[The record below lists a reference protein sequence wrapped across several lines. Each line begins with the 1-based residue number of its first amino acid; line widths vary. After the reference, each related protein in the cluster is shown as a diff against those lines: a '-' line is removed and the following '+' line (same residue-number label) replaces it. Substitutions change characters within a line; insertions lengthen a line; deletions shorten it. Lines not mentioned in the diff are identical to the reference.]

1 MTSVHTLWSL
11 EYLCSHPLVTPSVHT
26 PPSTPLCPR
35 PSAHTPHAQVVSEPP
50 EYYNNDTKLGGAI
63 KGAVDAKG
71 FVTRWPQLLL
81 EGVPQIQRVM
91 VGDHKL
97 LERLLLRS
105 DTLVRTCAEGETAL
119 VEMSFGLGPVLAQ
132 VAGWGGRVRVAGWGD
147 GIRVVGW
154 DGGHPHPRGLSTPL
168 PPYTLQP

>member
-1 MTSVHTLWSL
+1 M
-11 EYLCSHPLVTPSVHT
+11 
-26 PPSTPLCPR
+26 
-35 PSAHTPHAQVVSEPP
+35 VSEPP

-132 VAGWGGRVRVAGWGD
+132 VAGWGGRVRLSGWGGGMRVDGLGWRVRVLAQVAGWGGRVRVAGWGD